1 MNQQKLWR
9 IAFMM
14 LAAFSLASCKP
25 SARQTRGARQIRL
38 RAWTGIPYR
47 QRTFQIQTEQ
57 SLKRLLLF
65 YNRISVP
72 LSGLFVYL
80 SLFLILALMLLTD
93 TRFTSRMV
101 AMASSSKWRS
111 SCMMRKI
118 YCAVERPL
126 YLCSHA
132 CQRFGRSWAK

>member
-1 MNQQKLWR
+1 MKLATFR
-9 IAFMM
+9 TQRDRPSVSSI
-14 LAAFSLASCKP
+14 LFSSILLSDKTILQRYYFFLIHQIITFYFYPLRTQRDRP
-25 SARQTRGARQIRL
+25 SVS
-38 RAWTGIPYR
+38 
-47 QRTFQIQTEQ
+47 
-57 SLKRLLLF
+57 SLKD
-65 YNRISVP
+65 
-72 LSGLFVYL
+72 FVAYL

-126 YLCSHA
+126 YLCSHS